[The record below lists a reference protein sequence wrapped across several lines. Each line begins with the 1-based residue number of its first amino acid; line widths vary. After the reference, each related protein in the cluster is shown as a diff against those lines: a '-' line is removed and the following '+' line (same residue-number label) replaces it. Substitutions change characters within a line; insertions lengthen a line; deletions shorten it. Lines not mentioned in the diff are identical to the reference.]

1 MQDNL
6 IVSDFVTLI
15 YLNERNEMKTTTL
28 KADCYFQQEQYNP
41 RIRATV
47 PPAWVIEF
55 DCALPNTNVP
65 PVFFGHT
72 RREAIENAIKT
83 LQSFGLTGRLILN

>member
-1 MQDNL
+1 MRGINNPPNG
-6 IVSDFVTLI
+6 TK
-15 YLNERNEMKTTTL
+15 RKKPMKTTTL

-47 PPAWVIEF
+47 PPAWVVEF

-65 PVFFGHT
+65 PVFYGHT
-72 RREAIENAIKT
+72 RREAI
-83 LQSFGLTGRLILN
+83 

>member
-1 MQDNL
+1 
-6 IVSDFVTLI
+6 
-15 YLNERNEMKTTTL
+15 MKTTTL

-47 PPAWVIEF
+47 PPAWVVEF

-65 PVFFGHT
+65 PVFYGHT

-83 LQSFGLTGRLILN
+83 LQSFGLTGHLILN

>member
-1 MQDNL
+1 MPTKL
-6 IVSDFVTLI
+6 FVGITPKGLKGNKMTK
-15 YLNERNEMKTTTL
+15 LF

-65 PVFFGHT
+65 PVFYGIS
-72 RREAIENAIKT
+72 RREAIQNAIDCLK
-83 LQSFGLTGRLILN
+83 SRGLTGRLILN

>member
-1 MQDNL
+1 MPRFRGL
-6 IVSDFVTLI
+6 L
-15 YLNERNEMKTTTL
+15 ERNQMTNL
-28 KADCYFQQEQYNP
+28 FKADCYFKEEQYNP
-41 RIRATV
+41 RIRATT

-65 PVFFGHT
+65 PVFFGKT
-72 RREAIENAIKT
+72 RKEAIQNAIDC

>member
-1 MQDNL
+1 MQHT
-6 IVSDFVTLI
+6 SDA
-15 YLNERNEMKTTTL
+15 YQPNERHIIMKQL
-28 KADCYFQQEQYNP
+28 FKANCYFQRGQYNP

-65 PVFFGHT
+65 PMFFGHT

-83 LQSFGLTGRLILN
+83 LQSFGLTGRLTLN

>member
-1 MQDNL
+1 MTKL
-6 IVSDFVTLI
+6 F
-15 YLNERNEMKTTTL
+15 

-55 DCALPNTNVP
+55 DCALLNTNVP
-65 PVFFGHT
+65 PVFFGNT

>member
-1 MQDNL
+1 MPRFRGL
-6 IVSDFVTLI
+6 L
-15 YLNERNEMKTTTL
+15 ERNQMTNL
-28 KADCYFQQEQYNP
+28 FKADCYFKEEQYNP

-65 PVFFGHT
+65 PVFFGNT
-72 RREAIENAIKT
+72 RKEAIQNAIDC

>member
-1 MQDNL
+1 M
-6 IVSDFVTLI
+6 SESVTPKQV
-15 YLNERNEMKTTTL
+15 NERNEMKTTTL

-47 PPAWVIEF
+47 PPAWVVEF

-65 PVFFGHT
+65 PVFYGHT

>member
-1 MQDNL
+1 LLQGL
-6 IVSDFVTLI
+6 L
-15 YLNERNEMKTTTL
+15 ERNQMTNL
-28 KADCYFQQEQYNP
+28 FKADCYFKQEQYNP

-47 PPAWVIEF
+47 PPAWVVEF

-65 PVFFGHT
+65 PVFFGNT
-72 RREAIENAIKT
+72 RKEAIQNAIDC

>member
-1 MQDNL
+1 MTKL
-6 IVSDFVTLI
+6 F
-15 YLNERNEMKTTTL
+15 

-55 DCALPNTNVP
+55 DCALPDTNVP
-65 PVFFGHT
+65 PVFFGKT
-72 RREAIENAIKT
+72 RREAIENAIVT
-83 LQSFGLTGRLILN
+83 LKSRGLTGRLILN

>member
-1 MQDNL
+1 MNKL
-6 IVSDFVTLI
+6 F
-15 YLNERNEMKTTTL
+15 

-55 DCALPNTNVP
+55 DCALPDTNVT
-65 PVFFGHT
+65 PVFFGKT
-72 RREAIENAIKT
+72 RREAIENAIVT
-83 LQSFGLTGRLILN
+83 LKSRGLTGRLILY

>member
-1 MQDNL
+1 MSNK
-6 IVSDFVTLI
+6 F
-15 YLNERNEMKTTTL
+15 NAE
-28 KADCYFQQEQYNP
+28 CYFQPEQYNH

-65 PVFFGHT
+65 PVFYGHS
-72 RREAIENAIKT
+72 RREAIENAIAT
-83 LQSFGLTGRLILN
+83 LKSFGLTGRLILN

>member
-1 MQDNL
+1 MTKL
-6 IVSDFVTLI
+6 F
-15 YLNERNEMKTTTL
+15 

-47 PPAWVIEF
+47 PPAWVVEF

-65 PVFFGHT
+65 PVFFGKT
-72 RREAIENAIKT
+72 RREAIENAIVT
-83 LQSFGLTGRLILN
+83 LKSRGLTGRLILN